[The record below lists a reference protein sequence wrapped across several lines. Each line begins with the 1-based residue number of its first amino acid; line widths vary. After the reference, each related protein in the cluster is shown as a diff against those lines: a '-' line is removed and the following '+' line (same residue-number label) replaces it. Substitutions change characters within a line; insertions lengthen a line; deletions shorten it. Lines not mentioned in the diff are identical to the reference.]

1 MARKRKPV
9 SAGNAVALDLRNPQ
23 SFDGLTDPRHAVGR
37 TSASASEAFKD
48 ASYAQAVWKCESEFE
63 YAVRFI
69 GDIVQGMF
77 TVFMYLAIPILL
89 IMWLFR

>member
-1 MARKRKPV
+1 MARKKKPV
-9 SAGNAVALDLRNPQ
+9 SAGNALALDLRNPR
-23 SFDGLTDPRHAVGR
+23 SFDGVTDTRHAVGR
-37 TSASASEAFKD
+37 TSRSASEAFKD

-69 GDIVQGMF
+69 GDMVNGMF

-89 IMWLFR
+89 VMWLFR